1 MDFNLITIL
10 VLAGVFAAG
19 AFLGVLLGRRSD
31 TANATV
37 DRIRAQYEDTLAD
50 ARAEIDRLRAKGK

>member
-19 AFLGVLLGRRSD
+19 AFLGVLLGRRSS
-31 TANATV
+31 TANAYT
-37 DRIRAQYEDTLAD
+37 DRILEESKELRERLEAAKAKLK
-50 ARAEIDRLRAKGK
+50 ARGE